1 MYNDTFMELNEAV
14 YFFSMIN
21 SNAEGPL
28 TITLDDPTVKK
39 LGMTASVIKAMMR
52 ILVVSRMI
60 DHKTGSYLLTDEQ
73 SEKHKQILENIQ
85 SRNQKHHF
93 DAFYDK
99 ALNRSQFF
107 FNDLSNAEYE
117 IYSKCNFP
125 ITRKTGTRISEH
137 IDLSNKKV
145 LELGGN
151 SGGLGTALVEQ
162 YEDCSYTIVDTEI
175 PCKVGNEYK
184 RLNEVD
190 MTFIEGDIFDLE
202 LPCEI
207 YDYVILMNLLHDFD
221 DEKCVRILNSCK
233 GYLGA
238 KTKFIII
245 EDILIN
251 EFEPKEA
258 VMHGLRLSVEC
269 RGGKQ
274 RTLEEF
280 SNLFSSIGYKLDY
293 SIRVDSVHGM
303 LMMRLETEV
312 Y

>member
-1 MYNDTFMELNEAV
+1 MYNDSFMELNEAV
-14 YFFSMIN
+14 YFFNRMN
-21 SNAEGPL
+21 RYKEKRLPV
-28 TITLDDPTVKK
+28 TLDDSVIKK
-39 LGMTASVIKAMMR
+39 LGITKSVEKAMMR
-52 ILVVSRMI
+52 ILVVNQLINFENDIYSM
-60 DHKTGSYLLTDEQ
+60 TDEQ
-73 SEKHKQILENIQ
+73 SEKHKHILDNLLN
-85 SRNQKHHF
+85 RNQQHHF
-93 DAFYDK
+93 ESFFNK
-99 ALNRSQFF
+99 AIDQSQFF
-107 FNDLSNAEYE
+107 FNDLSDAEYE

-125 ITRKTGTRISEH
+125 ITRKTGTRISGQ
-137 IDLSNKKV
+137 IDLTNKKV

-151 SGGLGTALVEQ
+151 SGGFGTALVEQ
-162 YEDCSYTIVDTEI
+162 YEDCSYTIVDTKI

-190 MTFIEGDIFDLE
+190 LTFIEGDIFDLE

-221 DEKCVRILNSCK
+221 DGKCELILNSCK
-233 GYLGA
+233 DYLGA

-258 VMHGLRLSVEC
+258 IMHGLRLSVEC

-280 SNLFSSIGYKLDY
+280 SKLFSSIGYQCDAA
-293 SIRVDSVHGM
+293 IGIDSVHTM
-303 LMMRLETEV
+303 LMMMPFV
-312 Y
+312 K